1 MCGVTCS
8 AFWRGFADGML
19 GPKLILGGSQRSVEK
34 QKETVKALLQICM
47 LVGVTGL
54 PHRKGDPSQEGREIK
69 QQEDS

>member
-1 MCGVTCS
+1 
-8 AFWRGFADGML
+8 ML